1 MASRSMMP
9 KSCKIWKMGVP
20 LRLLS
25 PSTSSYCKSSIS
37 PCSFT
42 SANNGLITSAM
53 HNSSSI
59 RRRHFLA
66 DRLRELKFLQLGLDR
81 NRVLRLGDDFLAR
94 NHALQ
99 IFINQKT
106 VQRHH
111 AVLRAGLDVRLDA
124 ECFVVANERGDG
136 RCVDHDFKHRHAAR
150 LVNARNQQL

>member
-53 HNSSSI
+53 HNSSSV

-81 NRVLRLGDDFLAR
+81 NRVLRLGQAWRSGTLA
-94 NHALQ
+94 A
-99 IFINQKT
+99 
-106 VQRHH
+106 
-111 AVLRAGLDVRLDA
+111 
-124 ECFVVANERGDG
+124 
-136 RCVDHDFKHRHAAR
+136 
-150 LVNARNQQL
+150 QLEDL